1 MVGPMLAAEKLH
13 EYKQGKEGLSMA
25 TDPWN
30 AIWAMGWDSAK
41 TGMKPGGA
49 KAAYYKGK
57 EQLGLRH
64 LKPSQWKNLPGALKT
79 GILSPRAAGTKLVMP
94 FGKKLATSGIMRGL
108 GMAARVLPLGPLP
121 VVLGGLHFAYNK
133 YTDIR
138 DTNVILDQARASGR
152 ISEEDADTL
161 RTIMKQGWLGTTRL
175 GAKLLGSEELDYKG
189 QTLDLEAQ
197 KSILDQMLV
206 DTDAFQHGDPER
218 GIEGRDVV
226 RGRSRAGVLN
236 FFSDGGRVG
245 LKSGGM
251 DRREFLKWLAGVTAG
266 AYGTM
271 KGMWKS
277 GSKVVPKEIAEQV
290 VKIPDGN
297 PEVWLPRLIQKI
309 KSEGKLLEMADK
321 KYIQGDVYEM
331 ELTGKGLTKEILS
344 GPDQDAM
351 FGTGRWAAHKIRLE
365 SNPATGE
372 NDIRWLTSDSF
383 GDDMERVITFKEGK
397 YIEPVKPGDKP
408 IKEQAEFEFMQP
420 DQSDPYR
427 KSGEDFD
434 WVTESDEVLDSM
446 KKWIGVE
453 VKESTFPP
461 SARIYEDFAEGGEV
475 ETGAIARRQS
485 AVPPLSGPDPHGTG
499 IVGLFLNPKEV
510 RVG

>member
-1 MVGPMLAAEKLH
+1 MLATEKLH
-13 EYKQGKEGLSMA
+13 EYKQGREGLSMA

-30 AIWAMGWDSAK
+30 AIWAMGWNDAQTTAAK
-41 TGMKPGGA
+41 K
-49 KAAYYKGK
+49 AYYAALP
-57 EQLGLRH
+57 EAERFGLKK
-64 LKPSQWKNLPGALKT
+64 LATGQGWKDLPKT
-79 GILSPRAAGTKLVMP
+79 ARAGIMSPAARGSKLVMP
-94 FGKKLATSGIMRGL
+94 WGTGAKWGFGAAKKLAPSGIMRGL
-108 GMAARVLPLGPLP
+108 GMAARVLPLGPIP
-121 VVLGGLHFAYNK
+121 VVLGGLHFAFNK
-133 YTDIR
+133 YADIR

-277 GSKVVPKEIAEQV
+277 GSKVAPKEIAEQV

-297 PEVWLPRLIQKI
+297 PEMWIPRLIQKI
-309 KSEGKLLEMADK
+309 KSEG
-321 KYIQGDVYEM
+321 Q
-331 ELTGKGLTKEILS
+331 KE
-344 GPDQDAM
+344 
-351 FGTGRWAAHKIRLE
+351 
-365 SNPATGE
+365 N
-372 NDIRWLTSDSF
+372 
-383 GDDMERVITFKEGK
+383 
-397 YIEPVKPGDKP
+397 
-408 IKEQAEFEFMQP
+408 
-420 DQSDPYR
+420 
-427 KSGEDFD
+427 
-434 WVTESDEVLDSM
+434 
-446 KKWIGVE
+446 
-453 VKESTFPP
+453 
-461 SARIYEDFAEGGEV
+461 
-475 ETGAIARRQS
+475 
-485 AVPPLSGPDPHGTG
+485 
-499 IVGLFLNPKEV
+499 
-510 RVG
+510 